1 MNKFCPHQ
9 SERHNANTG
18 RLRATRLVPSLM
30 LASLVITIFFEASIK
45 KKNTP
50 ATASLYSLS
59 FFSLPPSFFF
69 SFLPF
74 LPLFTSFLTFLPL
87 CLILSIIFILSSFI
101 PSLIPFYT
109 PLFIHSVFS
118 ILRSFERK
126 ELHKTTTTLIFISSC
141 QAIKITKQQCI
152 SPA

>member
-30 LASLVITIFFEASIK
+30 LASLVITIFLEASIK
-45 KKNTP
+45 KHSSHCF
-50 ATASLYSLS
+50 SLLPLL
-59 FFSLPPSFFF
+59 FFSSSLLLSLFPPFSSFIYIFPHL
-69 SFLPF
+69 SS
-74 LPLFTSFLTFLPL
+74 PLSH
-87 CLILSIIFILSSFI
+87 SIIFILSSFI
-101 PSLIPFYT
+101 SSLIPFYT

-126 ELHKTTTTLIFISSC
+126 EFRKTTTTLIFISSRK
-141 QAIKITKQQCI
+141 AIKITKQQCI